1 MSSGP
6 LEGYRV
12 VELGQGLAAAF
23 AALQLADGGADV
35 IKVEAKGGDIARTM
49 PPFWQSGESALFVSV
64 NRNKRSI
71 ELDIGTAEGRDVL
84 RRLIEDADVF
94 IEDADLTREAGLDV
108 EALVAD
114 RDQLIHCRISGF
126 GPEGP
131 LADQPGAEI
140 TAQLASEVTLSLG
153 SLKDPP
159 VRMGTDV
166 ASSYA
171 GLYGAQGILA
181 ALWRRHQDGQGQ
193 RIEVSLFGSLLAMRA
208 TLWAALS
215 NPDEWFGFHNDSY
228 VKPAD
233 YGYQARDGTIMVV
246 VGRMSDEQW
255 SNLFREL
262 GLDTVL
268 TDDEKQLLRTNGS
281 INARY
286 AHIAKP
292 VWEKGLVNFD
302 VDELLDIFFRNGGN
316 AYRINDY
323 PHVFEHP
330 QTQHLDLL
338 RQVDMADGAVTVM
351 RPPWQFSDTPVSV
364 RLPPP
369 VLGQHTHEVLSQL
382 GYAPDA
388 IERLRTSGA
397 IAG

>member
-6 LEGYRV
+6 LEGYKV
-12 VELGQGLAAAF
+12 VELGQGLPAAF
-23 AALQLADGGADV
+23 AALQLADGGAAV
-35 IKVEAKGGDIARTM
+35 IKVEPRGGDIARTM
-49 PPFWQSGESALFVSV
+49 PPFWESGESALFVSV

-71 ELDIGTAEGRDVL
+71 ELDITTPEGRNVL
-84 RRLIEDADVF
+84 RSLIEDADVL

-108 EALVAD
+108 ETLVAD
-114 RDQLIHCRISGF
+114 RDQLVHCRISGF

-131 LADQPGAEI
+131 LAGLPGAEI
-140 TAQLASEVTLSLG
+140 AAQLASEVTLSLG
-153 SLKDPP
+153 SLQNPP

-171 GLYGAQGILA
+171 GLYAAQGILA
-181 ALWRRHQDGQGQ
+181 ALWRRHRDGQGQ

-215 NPDEWFGFHNDSY
+215 NPDEWFGFHTDSY

-262 GLDTVL
+262 GLDTAL
-268 TDDEKQLLRTNGS
+268 SDEEKQLLRTNGS

-292 VWEKGLVNFD
+292 VWEKALVNFE
-302 VDELLDIFFRNGGN
+302 VDDLLDIFYRNGGN

-323 PHVFEHP
+323 PHVFAHP

-338 RQVDMADGAVTVM
+338 RQVEMQDGTVTVM

-364 RLPPP
+364 RLSPPA
-369 VLGQHTHEVLSQL
+369 LGQHTDEVLSQL
-382 GYAPDA
+382 GYDDEA
-388 IERLRTSGA
+388 IRVLRA
-397 IAG
+397 AGTIG